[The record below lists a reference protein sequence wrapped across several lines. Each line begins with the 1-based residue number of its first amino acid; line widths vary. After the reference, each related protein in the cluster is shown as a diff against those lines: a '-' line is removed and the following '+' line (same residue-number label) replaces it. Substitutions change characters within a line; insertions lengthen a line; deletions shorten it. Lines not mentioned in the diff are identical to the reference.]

1 MKANISNCLC
11 GLNIASKL
19 LRSQMKFSNKWNG
32 SVRTGVLNM
41 AILSS
46 SAKEI
51 SPQTVKSIENYF
63 KQKDI
68 KFQHGHTTI
77 MAKCPFCANKSSNVS
92 KMSAHPDQGAF
103 SLFVNKMTGSHICNS
118 CGTSGTWQQLKTWVS
133 EENIT
138 SKPSELT
145 SSNDEGEQEKVL
157 NLWEKTKPFGECKE
171 SLRRYIVK
179 KVEIQP
185 LSSATLKFYRVHT
198 ILHKFSA
205 PDGSQKQQLCLAFP
219 WYNFEREKLCGIKL
233 HKAKMKLQEEG
244 VGALEPRHG
253 LPSMFGWH
261 TVPSHVKE
269 IVLTADE
276 FDAMAIYQATSFPA
290 ISLPLGLSSLPP
302 EVLPH
307 LEQFEKIILW
317 FRNDVRSRQAAN
329 KFARKLNI
337 QRCHFV
343 RMETSGPASAL
354 DALRRGCDLKSML
367 SGAQA
372 ASHKQIVTFQQLRDE
387 VYNELC
393 NVDQVAGIKWTRF
406 QKLSEI
412 LKGHRR
418 GELTVF
424 TGGTGTGKTTLLSE
438 LSVDLCAQGVNTLW
452 GSFEVRNVRLAK
464 TMLNQFSGLNL
475 EKNLP
480 QYNYWAEKFEML
492 PMYFMSFYG
501 AQNLQDV
508 LETMSHAAYVYD
520 IEHVIVDNLQ
530 FMISNSYSPDRFHA
544 QNVAIGEFRK
554 FATSKNVHVTIV
566 IHPRKESDDAELQTA
581 SIFGSAKASQEADN
595 VIILQDKK
603 GKNAGKYLQVTKN
616 RFDGTLGKVYLDF
629 NRDSLS
635 MSSYQTTSAS
645 ASSKKENK
653 LVRTVKPPKT
663 GFGPK
668 RITKSEPASEERIAT
683 DDRATKLGNREKANL
698 KGKNIGNESSTVEA
712 SSILSDNMNKV
723 HSIKA
728 PGLSAN
734 LNINSEPEAKP
745 RSQNYKD
752 KNMSNTPPSAVAS
765 SRPSA
770 GSYDMKESNTSF
782 KPSTQAV
789 KLKKDDQ
796 SKGTAL
802 STKATRFIV
811 QTNKKS
817 LSMGKKIS
825 VKQLDV
831 NKVYLQ

>member
-1 MKANISNCLC
+1 
-11 GLNIASKL
+11 
-19 LRSQMKFSNKWNG
+19 
-32 SVRTGVLNM
+32 M
-41 AILSS
+41 ATLSS
-46 SAKEI
+46 SVKEV
-51 SPQTVKSIENYF
+51 SPQTVKSIESYF
-63 KQKDI
+63 KHKEIQ
-68 KFQHGHTTI
+68 FQHGHTTI
-77 MAKCPFCANKSSNVS
+77 IAKCPFCHTIASSVS
-92 KMSAHPDQGAF
+92 GTSGDNQGSF
-103 SLFVNKMTGSHICNS
+103 SLFVNKTTGSHVCNS
-118 CGTSGTWQQLKTWVS
+118 CGTSGTWSQLKAWVNEKKLS
-133 EENIT
+133 
-138 SKPSELT
+138 SQPSELT
-145 SSNDEGEQEKVL
+145 ASHDEEEQGKVM
-157 NLWEKTKPFGECKE
+157 NLWEKTKPFDECKE
-171 SLRRYIVK
+171 SLRKYISKRVD
-179 KVEIQP
+179 IQP
-185 LSSATLKFYRVHT
+185 LSPETLKFYQVHT

-205 PDGSQKQQLCLAFP
+205 PDGFQKQQLCLAFP
-219 WYNFEREKLCGIKL
+219 WYNYEREKLCGIKL
-233 HKAKMKLQEEG
+233 HKVKIKDEESL
-244 VGALEPRHG
+244 GALEPRHG
-253 LPSMFGWH
+253 LTSLFGWH
-261 TVPSHVKE
+261 TVPADAKE

-276 FDAMAIYQATSFPA
+276 FDAMAVYQATSFPA
-290 ISLPLGLSSLPP
+290 VSLPLGLSSLPP
-302 EVLPH
+302 EILPH
-307 LEQFEKIILW
+307 LEQFGKIILW

-354 DALRRGCDLKSML
+354 DALRRDCDLKSML
-367 SGAQA
+367 AKAQA

-406 QKLSEI
+406 PKLSEI

-438 LSVDLCAQGVNTLW
+438 LSVDLCVQGVNTLW

-464 TMLNQFSGLNL
+464 TMLNQFSGFNM

-595 VIILQDKK
+595 VVILQDKK

-629 NRDSLS
+629 NRDSLT
-635 MSSYQTTSAS
+635 MSSFQGSTSAS
-645 ASSKKENK
+645 ASSKKDNK
-653 LVRTVKPPKT
+653 LLRSVKPPKT
-663 GFGPK
+663 GVSS
-668 RITKSEPASEERIAT
+668 RRTKTEDDCEDKVPVGERE
-683 DDRATKLGNREKANL
+683 TKYPYREKETFKNKNL
-698 KGKNIGNESSTVEA
+698 TSGSSATSVTRTVPKNNIKETN
-712 SSILSDNMNKV
+712 
-723 HSIKA
+723 SIKA
-728 PGLSAN
+728 YIEIGSKAEN
-734 LNINSEPEAKP
+734 E
-745 RSQNYKD
+745 NYKD
-752 KNMSNTPPSAVAS
+752 QNIDSKSSVKSTSPVDASRDIKHSSMSTS
-765 SRPSA
+765 SV
-770 GSYDMKESNTSF
+770 
-782 KPSTQAV
+782 KPSVQAV
-789 KLKKDDQ
+789 EVKKGEN

-802 STKATRFIV
+802 STKATRFSGHS
-811 QTNKKS
+811 NKRS
-817 LSMGKKIS
+817 LLTGKKMS